1 MREIKHLKEIDIF
14 LEILKQDEKINLSIF
29 LNNLKTLKV
38 YYINNENEND
48 MSISKWMDAGYNA
61 RKNELYFTSISIKI
75 GSIYHELLHCASAE
89 RKNNIEYCG
98 FQIRLLDING
108 EIGRGL
114 NEGYTE
120 LLSERYFNV
129 GATYW
134 FERVLTTQLEKIVG
148 ADFLKE
154 NYFNHNLQAIR
165 DKLAEYS
172 SKEAV
177 SNFIYNWD
185 AYTIGRSF
193 DDSITTE
200 EYQSCLDECS
210 VFLSLCY
217 KKKLELENDEQFDDK
232 YCNFINDL
240 IVAGTISFGEH
251 KNLSL
256 VHGLINQGIIVM
268 QNNEKHI

>member
-1 MREIKHLKEIDIF
+1 MKEIKYLKEIDIF
-14 LEILKQDEKINLSIF
+14 LEILKQDRNINLDNF
-29 LNNLKTLKV
+29 LNNLKTLKI
-38 YYINNENEND
+38 YYVEDDEKEMLLSQEMDACYIVSKNELRFS
-48 MSISKWMDAGYNA
+48 SISK
-61 RKNELYFTSISIKI
+61 EH

-129 GATYW
+129 SATYW
-134 FERVLTTQLEKIVG
+134 FERVFAIQLEKIVG
-148 ADFLKE
+148 EDFLKE

-193 DDSITTE
+193 DDSITTD

-232 YCNFINDL
+232 YYNFINDL
-240 IVAGTISFGEH
+240 IAAGTISFGEH

-256 VHGLINQGIIVM
+256 VHGLIKQGIIVM

>member
-1 MREIKHLKEIDIF
+1 MRELKHLKEIDIF

-75 GSIYHELLHCASAE
+75 GSIYHELLHCASSE
-89 RKNNIEYCG
+89 RKNNTEYCG
-98 FQIRLLDING
+98 FMINYLDING

-129 GATYW
+129 STNYW

-172 SKEAV
+172 SKEAA
-177 SNFIYNWD
+177 NDFIYNWD
-185 AYTIGRSF
+185 TYTIGKTF
-193 DDSITTE
+193 NDSITTE
-200 EYQSCLDECS
+200 EYQSCLDKCCF
-210 VFLSLCY
+210 FLNSCY
-217 KKKLELENDEQFDDK
+217 ENKLKTENNEDINK
-232 YCNFINDL
+232 SINFLNEF
-240 IVAGTISFGEH
+240 VNAGTIELDGH
-251 KNLSL
+251 KTLSL
-256 VHGLINQGIIVM
+256 IRGFVQQGIIVM
-268 QNNEKHI
+268 QNNGKHI